1 MNKNVSL
8 VTLGCAKNLVDS
20 EYLITGLK
28 HVGYTIDADINKSDT
43 IIINTCGFLDIARE
57 ESINKIIEIEK
68 RKKEGKVEKVIV
80 MGCLSERYGD
90 DIQKELPLIDK
101 FFGSEEHEAVIKYI
115 SGKPFSL
122 DDPDIIRA
130 SLTPSHYSY
139 LKIAEGCDNGCSFCS
154 IPLMRGLQKS
164 QPLRWNVEEAKR
176 LASRGVKELLVI
188 AQDSTSYG
196 WDLSPKT
203 SLHELMIELD
213 KIDGLEW
220 LRLHYAH
227 PAHLHREMIAQF
239 SHLDKLIPYID
250 MPIQHGSDKML
261 QLMRRGLKSDG
272 IRKRIENL
280 RKANDKIAL
289 RTSIIVGHPDE
300 TEQDFRDMMNLI
312 SEVQFDRLGVFQYS
326 HEESTHAAD
335 TMEDNVP
342 KEVKQ
347 ARFDET
353 MALQQKINFEKNK
366 NLVNTNQKV
375 LIDVV
380 KDGLSLG
387 RTFRDSPQIDNYVKI
402 NQNLEVGKF
411 YDIHV
416 TSAEEYDL
424 TGEIVG

>member
-1 MNKNVSL
+1 M
-8 VTLGCAKNLVDS
+8 
-20 EYLITGLK
+20 
-28 HVGYTIDADINKSDT
+28 KS
-43 IIINTCGFLDIARE
+43 
-57 ESINKIIEIEK
+57 
-68 RKKEGKVEKVIV
+68 
-80 MGCLSERYGD
+80 
-90 DIQKELPLIDK
+90 
-101 FFGSEEHEAVIKYI
+101 
-115 SGKPFSL
+115 
-122 DDPDIIRA
+122 
-130 SLTPSHYSY
+130 
-139 LKIAEGCDNGCSFCS
+139 
-154 IPLMRGLQKS
+154 
-164 QPLRWNVEEAKR
+164 
-176 LASRGVKELLVI
+176 
-188 AQDSTSYG
+188 
-196 WDLSPKT
+196 
-203 SLHELMIELD
+203 
-213 KIDGLEW
+213 
-220 LRLHYAH
+220 
-227 PAHLHREMIAQF
+227 
-239 SHLDKLIPYID
+239 
-250 MPIQHGSDKML
+250 
-261 QLMRRGLKSDG
+261 
-272 IRKRIENL
+272 IENL

-300 TEQDFRDMMNLI
+300 TEQHFRDMMNLI

>member
-1 MNKNVSL
+1 
-8 VTLGCAKNLVDS
+8 
-20 EYLITGLK
+20 
-28 HVGYTIDADINKSDT
+28 
-43 IIINTCGFLDIARE
+43 
-57 ESINKIIEIEK
+57 
-68 RKKEGKVEKVIV
+68 
-80 MGCLSERYGD
+80 
-90 DIQKELPLIDK
+90 
-101 FFGSEEHEAVIKYI
+101 
-115 SGKPFSL
+115 
-122 DDPDIIRA
+122 
-130 SLTPSHYSY
+130 
-139 LKIAEGCDNGCSFCS
+139 
-154 IPLMRGLQKS
+154 
-164 QPLRWNVEEAKR
+164 
-176 LASRGVKELLVI
+176 
-188 AQDSTSYG
+188 
-196 WDLSPKT
+196 
-203 SLHELMIELD
+203 
-213 KIDGLEW
+213 
-220 LRLHYAH
+220 
-227 PAHLHREMIAQF
+227 
-239 SHLDKLIPYID
+239 
-250 MPIQHGSDKML
+250 
-261 QLMRRGLKSDG
+261 
-272 IRKRIENL
+272 
-280 RKANDKIAL
+280 
-289 RTSIIVGHPDE
+289 
-300 TEQDFRDMMNLI
+300 MMNLI